1 MRVLVAEDGMMMRRI
16 LVRALEGWKY
26 EVTEVENG
34 AQAWEA
40 FEAEPF
46 RMVLTDWVMPEVDG
60 LDLIRRIRSAN
71 LPFYVY
77 IILLTAKSEKE
88 DLVVGMEAGADD
100 FLVKPVDHNELRVRL
115 REGERIVRLE
125 QELAEQNRQLRET
138 QAALVQSEKLASLG
152 QMAAGM
158 AHEINNPI
166 ALVANN
172 LAVLKRDVSSA
183 FELLDMYRS
192 IHDEIAKIKP
202 DLAEKAAEL
211 EEDCDYQWIRDE
223 SPELFDRSLTGLQRV
238 RDIVQNLRSF
248 ARLDEAELDHL
259 DVNAALFAVSQVLH
273 HESEARQLEL
283 IVDPGDVPS
292 ILCEPVKIQQVLHH
306 LLLNAIQASEMGGK
320 VTLRS
325 SRCDEGVQI
334 DVQDQGCGMSGSDLA
349 HIFEPFFTTR
359 AVGSGQGLGLA
370 VSYGIVRDHGGSI
383 QVRSQLGRG
392 STFSV
397 QLPVRPL
404 DNQSPGG
411 SHES

>member
-34 AQAWEA
+34 AEAWEA
-40 FEAEPF
+40 FEADPF

-192 IHDEIAKIKP
+192 IQEEIARINP
-202 DLAEKAAEL
+202 ELANKAAEL
-211 EEDCDYQWIRDE
+211 EEECDYQWIRDE
-223 SPELFDRSLTGLQRV
+223 SAELFDRSLTGLQRV

-259 DVNAALFAVSQVLH
+259 DVNGALFAVSQVLH
-273 HESEARQLEL
+273 HEIEAREIEL

-306 LLLNAIQASEMGGK
+306 LLLNAIQASDVGGK

-334 DVQDQGCGMSGSDLA
+334 DVQDQGCGMSGNDLA

-404 DNQSPGG
+404 DNQAPGG

>member
-183 FELLDMYRS
+183 LELLDMYRS
-192 IHDEIAKIKP
+192 IHDEIAKIDP
-202 DLAEKAAEL
+202 ELAKQAAEL
-211 EEDCDYQWIRDE
+211 EEECDYQWIRDE

-248 ARLDEAELDHL
+248 ARLDEAELDHM

-273 HESEARQLEL
+273 HEIEAREIEL
-283 IVDPGDVPS
+283 IIDPGDVPL

-306 LLLNAIQASEMGGK
+306 LLLNAIQASDMGGK
-320 VTLRS
+320 VTLSS
-325 SRCDEGVQI
+325 SRFDEGVQI
-334 DVQDQGCGMSGSDLA
+334 DVQDHGSGMSGSDLA

-383 QVRSQLGRG
+383 QVRSQLGLG

>member
-34 AQAWEA
+34 AEAWEA

-192 IHDEIAKIKP
+192 IQEEIAKINP
-202 DLAEKAAEL
+202 ELANKAAEL
-211 EEDCDYQWIRDE
+211 EEECDYQWIRDE
-223 SPELFDRSLTGLQRV
+223 SAELFDRSLTGLQRV

-259 DVNAALFAVSQVLH
+259 DVNGALFAVSQVLH
-273 HESEARQLEL
+273 HEIEAREIEL

-306 LLLNAIQASEMGGK
+306 LLLNAIQASDVGGK

-334 DVQDQGCGMSGSDLA
+334 DVQDQGCGMSGNDLA

-404 DNQSPGG
+404 DNQAPGG

>member
-1 MRVLVAEDGMMMRRI
+1 MRVLVAEDGLMMRRI
-16 LVRALEGWKY
+16 LVDALVRWEY
-26 EVTEVENG
+26 EVTEVEDG

-40 FEAEPF
+40 FVDEPF
-46 RMVLTDWVMPEVDG
+46 RMVLTDWVMPESDG
-60 LDLIRRIRSAN
+60 LELIRRIRSAK

-77 IILLTAKSEKE
+77 IILLTSKSEKE

-138 QAALVQSEKLASLG
+138 QAALVQSERLASLG

-172 LAVLKRDVSSA
+172 LAVLKRDVASA
-183 FELLDMYRS
+183 LEILDLYRS
-192 IHDEIAKIKP
+192 IHN
-202 DLAEKAAEL
+202 DLAKSHPELAQKAEEL
-211 EEDCDYQWIRDE
+211 TEQCDYDWIRDE
-223 SPELFDRSLTGLQRV
+223 SPALFNRSVAGLKRV

-248 ARLDEAELDHL
+248 ARLDEAQLDFL
-259 DVNAALFAVSQVLH
+259 DLNQAMTAVAQVLQ
-273 HESEARQLEL
+273 HEIQSHEIDLKLE
-283 IVDPGDVPS
+283 PGDVPDVV
-292 ILCEPVKIQQVLHH
+292 CEPGKIQQVLHH
-306 LLLNAIQASEMGGK
+306 LLLNAIQASPPGGK
-320 VTLRS
+320 VILRT
-325 SRCDEGVQI
+325 SRCDGGVAI
-334 DVQDQGCGMSGSDLA
+334 DIEDNGSGISSSDLA

-383 QVRSQLGRG
+383 EVSSVEGRG
-392 STFSV
+392 STFRV
-397 QLPVRPL
+397 QLPMRPL
-404 DNQSPGG
+404 ERQTLGG
-411 SHES
+411 SHEG

>member
-46 RMVLTDWVMPEVDG
+46 RLVLTDWVMPEVDG
-60 LDLIRRIRSAN
+60 LDLIRRIRSAK

-192 IHDEIAKIKP
+192 IHDEIAKINP
-202 DLAEKAAEL
+202 ELAKNAAEL

-273 HESEARQLEL
+273 HEIEARQIEL
-283 IVDPGDVPS
+283 IVDPGDIPL

-306 LLLNAIQASEMGGK
+306 LLLNAIQASDVGGK
-320 VTLRS
+320 VTLSS

-334 DVQDQGCGMSGSDLA
+334 DVQDHGCGMSGSDLA

-392 STFSV
+392 TTFSV

>member
-172 LAVLKRDVSSA
+172 LAVLKRDISSA
-183 FELLDMYRS
+183 FELLDIYRS
-192 IHDEIAKIKP
+192 IHDEITKINP
-202 DLAEKAAEL
+202 DLAQKAAEL

-273 HESEARQLEL
+273 HEIEARQIEL
-283 IVDPGDVPS
+283 IVNPGDVPS

-306 LLLNAIQASEMGGK
+306 LLLNAIQASDIGGK
-320 VTLRS
+320 VNLSS

-334 DVQDQGCGMSGSDLA
+334 DVQDHGCGMSGSDLA

-392 STFSV
+392 TTFSV

>member
-60 LDLIRRIRSAN
+60 LDLIRKIRSAN

-192 IHDEIAKIKP
+192 IHDEIAKISP
-202 DLAEKAAEL
+202 ELAQKASEL
-211 EEDCDYQWIRDE
+211 EEECDYQWIRDE
-223 SPELFDRSLTGLQRV
+223 SPELFDRSLGGLQRV

-248 ARLDEAELDHL
+248 ARLDEAELDHM

-273 HESEARQLEL
+273 HEIEARQIDLT
-283 IVDPGDVPS
+283 VNPGDVPS

-306 LLLNAIQASEMGGK
+306 LLLNAIQASDTGGK
-320 VTLRS
+320 VTLSS

-334 DVQDQGCGMSGSDLA
+334 DVQDHGTGMTGSDLA

>member
-40 FEAEPF
+40 FQDEPF

-60 LDLIRRIRSAN
+60 LDLIRRIRSAK

-183 FELLDMYRS
+183 LELLDLYRS
-192 IHDEIAKIKP
+192 IHEKIAQVDP
-202 DLAEKAAEL
+202 QLAKQAAEM
-211 EEDCDYQWIRDE
+211 EEECDYQWIRDE

-248 ARLDEAELDHL
+248 ARLDEAELDHM

-273 HESEARQLEL
+273 HEIEGRQIEL
-283 IVDPGDVPS
+283 VVDPGDIPT

-306 LLLNAIQASEMGGK
+306 LLLNAIQASDRGGK
-320 VTLRS
+320 ITLRS
-325 SRCDEGVQI
+325 ARCEDGIQI
-334 DVQDQGCGMSGSDLA
+334 DVQDHGCGMAGSDLA

-392 STFSV
+392 TTFSV

>member
-60 LDLIRRIRSAN
+60 LDLIRRIRSGN
-71 LPFYVY
+71 FPFYVY

-183 FELLDMYRS
+183 LEILDMYRS
-192 IHDEIAKIKP
+192 IHDEISQVDP
-202 DLAEKAAEL
+202 ELAQKAAEL
-211 EEDCDYQWIRDE
+211 EEECDYQWIRDE
-223 SPELFDRSLTGLQRV
+223 SPELFDRSLAGLQRV

-248 ARLDEAELDHL
+248 ARLDEAELDHM
-259 DVNAALFAVSQVLH
+259 DVNATLFAVSQMLH
-273 HESEARQLEL
+273 HEIEAKQIEL

-306 LLLNAIQASEMGGK
+306 LLLNAIQASEAGGK
-320 VTLRS
+320 ITLSS

-334 DVQDQGCGMSGSDLA
+334 DVQDNGCGMSGSDLA

-404 DNQSPGG
+404 ENQSPGG

>member
-1 MRVLVAEDGMMMRRI
+1 MRILVAEDGLMMRRI
-16 LVRALEGWKY
+16 LVRALAGWNY
-26 EVTEVENG
+26 DVVEVEDG
-34 AQAWEA
+34 AQAWAE
-40 FEAEPF
+40 FEKEPF
-46 RMVLTDWVMPEVDG
+46 RMVLTDWVMPESDG
-60 LDLIRRIRSAN
+60 LELIRRIRSAK

-125 QELAEQNRQLRET
+125 QELAEQNRQLREA

-172 LAVLKRDVSSA
+172 LAVLKRDVASA
-183 FELLDMYRS
+183 FEILDLYQS
-192 IHDEIAKIKP
+192 TQDELAKSNPELAQKVTE
-202 DLAEKAAEL
+202 LAEEY
-211 EEDCDYQWIRDE
+211 DYAWIRDE
-223 SPELFDRSLTGLQRV
+223 SPALFDRSLAGLKRV

-248 ARLDEAELDHL
+248 ARLDEAQLDYLDIHQAVVAVVQILQHELSNKQIHL
-259 DVNAALFAVSQVLH
+259 KIEDGKVPQV
-273 HESEARQLEL
+273 
-283 IVDPGDVPS
+283 
-292 ILCEPVKIQQVLHH
+292 LCEPGQIQQVLHH
-306 LLLNAIQASEMGGK
+306 LLLNAIQASDQGG
-320 VTLRS
+320 TIS
-325 SRCDEGVQI
+325 IQTSRCDTGVAI
-334 DVQDQGCGMSGSDLA
+334 DIQDHGAGIPGSDLA

-383 QVRSQLGRG
+383 EVSSELGLG
-392 STFSV
+392 STFRV
-397 QLPVRPL
+397 QLPIRPL
-404 DNQSPGG
+404 ASQSVGE
-411 SHES
+411 SHDS

>member
-40 FEAEPF
+40 FEDEPF

-183 FELLDMYRS
+183 LELLDTYRS
-192 IHDEIAKIKP
+192 IHDKIAEVDP
-202 DLAEKAAEL
+202 ELAKKAAEM
-211 EEDCDYQWIRDE
+211 EEECDYQWIRDE

-248 ARLDEAELDHL
+248 ARLDEAELDHM

-273 HESEARQLEL
+273 HEIEGRQIEL
-283 IVDPGDVPS
+283 VIDPGDVPT

-306 LLLNAIQASEMGGK
+306 LLLNAIQASDTGGK
-320 VTLRS
+320 ITLCS
-325 SRCDEGVQI
+325 SRCDDGVQI
-334 DVQDQGCGMSGSDLA
+334 DVRDHGCGMAGSDLA

-392 STFSV
+392 TTFSV

>member
-34 AQAWEA
+34 AEAWDA

-183 FELLDMYRS
+183 LELLDLYRS
-192 IHDEIAKIKP
+192 IHDKIAQIDP
-202 DLAEKAAEL
+202 ELANKAAEL
-211 EEDCDYQWIRDE
+211 EEECDYQWIRDE

-248 ARLDEAELDHL
+248 ARLDEAELDHM

-273 HESEARQLEL
+273 HEIEARQIDL
-283 IVDPGDVPS
+283 IVDPGDVPL

-306 LLLNAIQASEMGGK
+306 LLLNAIQASDLGGK
-320 VTLRS
+320 VHLGS

-334 DVQDQGCGMSGSDLA
+334 DIQDFGCGMSGSDLA

-392 STFSV
+392 TTFSV

>member
-1 MRVLVAEDGMMMRRI
+1 MRILVAEDGLMMRRI
-16 LVRALEGWKY
+16 LVRALEGWNY
-26 EVTEVENG
+26 DVTEVEDG
-34 AQAWEA
+34 AQAWAE
-40 FEAEPF
+40 FEKEPF
-46 RMVLTDWVMPEVDG
+46 RMVLTDWVMPESDG
-60 LDLIRRIRSAN
+60 LELIRRIRSAK

-172 LAVLKRDVSSA
+172 LAVLKRDVASA
-183 FELLDMYRS
+183 FEILDLYQS
-192 IHDEIAKIKP
+192 THQELAQTNPELAKK
-202 DLAEKAAEL
+202 LAEL
-211 EEDCDYQWIRDE
+211 TEEYDYAWIRDE
-223 SPELFDRSLTGLQRV
+223 SPALFDRSLAGLKRV

-248 ARLDEAELDHL
+248 ARLDEAQLDYLDLNQAVTAVVQILQHELT
-259 DVNAALFAVSQVLH
+259 SQQTNLQI
-273 HESEARQLEL
+273 E
-283 IVDPGDVPS
+283 PGQVPP
-292 ILCEPVKIQQVLHH
+292 ILCEPGKIQQVLHH
-306 LLLNAIQASEMGGK
+306 LLLNAIQASDQGGTIS
-320 VTLRS
+320 VRT
-325 SRCDEGVQI
+325 SRCDTGVAI
-334 DVQDQGCGMSGSDLA
+334 EVQDHGVGIPSSDLA

-370 VSYGIVRDHGGSI
+370 VSYGIVRDHGGS
-383 QVRSQLGRG
+383 VEVSSELGLG
-392 STFSV
+392 STFCV
-397 QLPVRPL
+397 QLPVRPVAS
-404 DNQSPGG
+404 QSVGG

>member
-46 RMVLTDWVMPEVDG
+46 RMVLTDWVMPEMDG

-183 FELLDMYRS
+183 LELLDMYRS
-192 IHDEIAKIKP
+192 IHEKIAQIDP
-202 DLAEKAAEL
+202 ELAKKAAEL
-211 EEDCDYQWIRDE
+211 EEECDYQWIRDE
-223 SPELFDRSLTGLQRV
+223 SPELFNRSLTGLQRV

-248 ARLDEAELDHL
+248 ARLDEAELDHM

-273 HESEARQLEL
+273 HEIEARQIEL

-306 LLLNAIQASEMGGK
+306 LLLNAIQASDVGGK
-320 VTLRS
+320 VTLSS

-334 DVQDQGCGMSGSDLA
+334 DVQDYGCGMSGSDLA

-392 STFSV
+392 TTFSV

>member
-26 EVTEVENG
+26 DVTEVENG

-40 FEAEPF
+40 FESEPF

-60 LDLIRRIRSAN
+60 LDLIRKIRSAK

-192 IHDEIAKIKP
+192 IHDEIAKISP
-202 DLAEKAAEL
+202 ELAQKAAEL
-211 EEDCDYQWIRDE
+211 EEECDYQWIREE
-223 SPELFDRSLTGLQRV
+223 SPELFDRSQSGLQRV

-248 ARLDEAELDHL
+248 ARLDEAELDHM

-273 HESEARQLEL
+273 HEIESRQIDLT
-283 IVDPGDVPS
+283 VDPGDVPT

-306 LLLNAIQASEMGGK
+306 LLLNAIQASDVGGK
-320 VTLRS
+320 VTLSS

-334 DVQDQGCGMSGSDLA
+334 DVQDHGTGMSGSDLA

-359 AVGSGQGLGLA
+359 TVGSGQGLGLA

>member
-16 LVRALEGWKY
+16 LVRALEGWEY
-26 EVTEVENG
+26 DVTEVEDGN
-34 AQAWEA
+34 QAWEA
-40 FEAEPF
+40 FQQEPF
-46 RMVLTDWVMPEVDG
+46 RIILTDWVMPEMDG
-60 LDLIRRIRSAN
+60 LELIRRIRSSET
-71 LPFYVY
+71 PFYVY

-172 LAVLKRDVSSA
+172 LAVLKRDVAAA
-183 FELLDMYRS
+183 FELLDVYRS
-192 IHDEIAKIKP
+192 LHEEIAKTHP
-202 DLAEKAAEL
+202 EVAQKAAEL
-211 EEDCDYQWIRDE
+211 EEECDYQWIRDE
-223 SPELFDRSLTGLQRV
+223 SPQMFDRSQHGLQRV

-248 ARLDEAELDHL
+248 ARLDEAELDYM
-259 DVNAALFAVSQVLH
+259 DVNAALFAVSQLLH
-273 HESEARQLEL
+273 HEIESRQIEL
-283 IVDPGDVPS
+283 SIDPGEVPD

-306 LLLNAIQASEMGGK
+306 LLLNAVQASQPGSHIS
-320 VTLRS
+320 LRS
-325 SRCDEGVQI
+325 SRCEEGVQI
-334 DVQDQGCGMSGSDLA
+334 EVQDHGCGMSDSELA

-404 DNQSPGG
+404 ESQTTGG
-411 SHES
+411 SHEE

>member
-1 MRVLVAEDGMMMRRI
+1 MRVLVAEDGLMMRRL
-16 LVRALEGWKY
+16 LVRALEGWEY
-26 EVTEVENG
+26 DVTEVENG
-34 AQAWEA
+34 AEAWEA
-40 FEAEPF
+40 FEKEPF
-46 RMVLTDWVMPEVDG
+46 RLVLTDWVMPEVDG
-60 LDLIRRIRSAN
+60 LELIRRIRAAQA
-71 LPFYVY
+71 PFYVY

-88 DLVVGMEAGADD
+88 DLVVGMEVGADD

-172 LAVLKRDVSSA
+172 LAVLKRDISA
-183 FELLDMYRS
+183 AFDLLDLYRS
-192 IHDEIAKIKP
+192 IHS
-202 DLAEKAAEL
+202 DLLQTHPELAQQAAEL
-211 EEDCDYQWIRDE
+211 EEECDYQWIRTE
-223 SPELFDRSLTGLQRV
+223 SPQLFDRSLAGLNRV

-248 ARLDEAELDHL
+248 ARLDEAELDYL
-259 DVNAALFAVSQVLH
+259 DVNSALFAVSQVLH
-273 HESEARQLEL
+273 HEVDLQQVEL
-283 IVDPGDVPS
+283 RIDPGDIPM
-292 ILCEPVKIQQVLHH
+292 ILCEPGKIQQVLHH
-306 LLLNAIQASEMGGK
+306 LLLNAIQASEPGST
-320 VTLRS
+320 VTMRS
-325 SRCDEGVQI
+325 ARCEEGVRI
-334 DVQDQGCGMSGSDLA
+334 DVEDHGCGISSSDLA

-397 QLPVRPL
+397 QLPIRPL
-404 DNQSPGG
+404 DSQTPGG
-411 SHES
+411 SHED

>member
-1 MRVLVAEDGMMMRRI
+1 
-16 LVRALEGWKY
+16 
-26 EVTEVENG
+26 
-34 AQAWEA
+34 
-40 FEAEPF
+40 
-46 RMVLTDWVMPEVDG
+46 
-60 LDLIRRIRSAN
+60 
-71 LPFYVY
+71 
-77 IILLTAKSEKE
+77 
-88 DLVVGMEAGADD
+88 MEAGADD

-172 LAVLKRDVSSA
+172 LAVLKRDVCSA
-183 FELLDMYRS
+183 FELLDLYRS
-192 IHDEIAKIKP
+192 IHDEIAKVNP
-202 DLAEKAAEL
+202 ELAKQAAEL
-211 EEDCDYQWIRDE
+211 EEECDYQWIRDE
-223 SPELFDRSLTGLQRV
+223 SSELFDRSLTGLQRV

-248 ARLDEAELDHL
+248 ARLDEAELDHM
-259 DVNAALFAVSQVLH
+259 DVNAALFAVTQVLH
-273 HESEARQLEL
+273 HEIDGRQIEL

-306 LLLNAIQASEMGGK
+306 LLLNAIQASDVGGK
-320 VTLRS
+320 VILSS
-325 SRCDEGVQI
+325 SRCEEGVQI
-334 DVQDQGCGMSGSDLA
+334 DVQDHGCGMYGSDLA